1 MLHRCPPVRSAAI
14 PSRRNSQNGRFARQQ
29 LRQIVR
35 QNTVDVAKSARR
47 ATFSKVVA
55 ARSRRGPRHLLPSGP
70 LCLPPS
76 TGARWHFTGQRVDQ
90 QAPEILLTAARHIRN
105 WCIEHGV
112 GRRVGGGQWVVSNV
126 ALAMFL
132 DGDDVVLTAHKEG
145 NRSTTAWSPTSE
157 EKLEGLLEN
166 CGNLVQSGTPRQT

>member
-1 MLHRCPPVRSAAI
+1 MWR
-14 PSRRNSQNGRFARQQ
+14 
-29 LRQIVR
+29 
-35 QNTVDVAKSARR
+35 KSARR

-112 GRRVGGGQWVVSNV
+112 GRRVGGGQWVVSSV

-157 EKLEGLLEN
+157 EKGWKGCSRIAETLCNLEPRGKPNLEG
-166 CGNLVQSGTPRQT
+166 GGLVNGAHGFYLQRMS